1 MDEFSIAS
9 IKSFDPQRL
18 AQILQHEIVVSK
30 ELRVDNIEVNEGRR
44 ARRKAKRVVW
54 NEERTNGRS
63 GLFQH
68 NNNIEMSVAWSRVE
82 GDQERKTFPKYV
94 DILNITTRSD
104 DKKTLYSRLPKDL
117 QVDESI
123 YNQIQSYFDF
133 ECGKITVEP
142 YCGRSI
148 VSPIYVDHCF
158 QIRAPIHADSR
169 PDVEAERVYESA
181 LRGNFS
187 IDVPNQKGIGRSYSV
202 VSYEGNKI
210 IVGASGLSSNVFQNV
225 RGNPRHPLTRIYN
238 SMLTRFEVD
247 NVINA
252 MQDYAVQSYGGYQDL
267 LSKEELKR
275 KLNWRVIQMTQFEI
289 NHQNEALSAFQHK
302 WRNIF
307 QRRDVNFNINSEA
320 KFSSYDGDLQTL
332 VAESERMGHNI
343 KTTGAQWMKY
353 KDFRVQ
359 NRLGIMVNDWLEWIY
374 NIREMGMYDENMLDF
389 TPFTFSKLYSY
400 AREDNPPWR
409 KRIQYVVV
417 AIIIANGGCVALSRN
432 RWYSPILQ
440 CCMDLDPQVLNEIKK
455 KFDVDVTCEIELND
469 PTSDLGP
476 YALRSSNTVAYVEMK
491 WEGDSFLDNNW
502 IDCGDQDIIDEN
514 NESFINIGW
523 GGVSKS
529 TDSYF
534 KDVEVHNFP
543 KLAEY
548 KRAGRNIEVIFDE
561 TEWQHPKRFR
571 SYKFRIKVEEV
582 TKISFQT
589 REVYE
594 VLGQKYPH
602 PFGEWAPHTRTYM
615 TENLFTG
622 MVRDKTPEPNEK
634 WKWVE
639 NEFRKRGSLRRLAR
653 EWDGCHV
660 SNWSAC
666 EMFETRRIPGFGRRR
681 RGEGGGHPL
690 GSGCGDG
697 DWLES
702 KGYDLGKGVPA
713 DMCDCINAA
722 VSSVLNPENFNRDT
736 QLFSLHALLPISEFP
751 GSEPKFTAML
761 ASTTRLSMYALN
773 LLPIL
778 MTMIPYGR
786 ITEGYIPIIICTDVG
801 MRVIPVSVSNVKNAP
816 NSRDP
821 AMYLEAYMSEGEAQA
836 NLTDYE
842 NKIRNAF
849 INFYNSLNVESRYER
864 MNRKYKL
871 ESLESWIGANCM
883 GYFDCYTQMI
893 PIKSPKRGFIFLVL
907 TDSVKAMGHVTARLR
922 KMFPHV
928 WNSCRGVHIIDLRNG
943 ESVVGMNIDTQIKR
957 YKRIDI
963 DDQIDVWILSAS
975 NATFGNKHMLTK
987 LLNKV
992 G

>member
-30 ELRVDNIEVNEGRR
+30 ELRVDDIEINEGRR
-44 ARRKAKRVVW
+44 TRRKAKRVVW

-68 NNNIEMSVAWSRVE
+68 NNNIEMSVAWNRVE

-104 DKKTLYSRLPKDL
+104 DKKTLYSRLSKDL

-158 QIRAPIHADSR
+158 QIRAPIHDDLC

-210 IVGASGLSSNVFQNV
+210 TVGASGLSSNVFQNV
-225 RGNPRHPLTRIYN
+225 RNNPRHPLTRIYN

-275 KLNWRVIQMTQFEI
+275 KLNWRIIQITQFEI

-332 VAESERMGHNI
+332 VTESERMGHNI

-374 NIREMGMYDENMLDF
+374 NIKEMGMYDENMLDF
-389 TPFTFSKLYSY
+389 TPFTFSKLYNY

-409 KRIQYVVV
+409 KRIQYVVI

-455 KFDVDVTCEIELND
+455 KFDIDVTCEIELND

-491 WEGDSFLDNNW
+491 WEGDLFLDNNW
-502 IDCGDQDIIDEN
+502 IECGDQDIIDEN

-561 TEWQHPKRFR
+561 TEWRHPKRFR

-582 TKISFQT
+582 MKFSFQT

-602 PFGEWAPHTRTYM
+602 PFGEWAPHIRTYM

-639 NEFRKRGSLRRLAR
+639 SEYRKRGSLRRLAR
-653 EWDGCHV
+653 DWDGCHV
-660 SNWSAC
+660 SNWSTC
-666 EMFETRRIPGFGRRR
+666 EMFETRRLLIFLLRRISQPGP
-681 RGEGGGHPL
+681 HPL
-690 GSGCGDG
+690 FSKFDDE

-702 KGYDLGKGVPA
+702 KGYDLGKGVPM
-713 DMCDCINAA
+713 DMCDCVNIA
-722 VSSVLNPENFNRDT
+722 VSSVLNFENFNREK
-736 QLFSLHALLPISEFP
+736 QFFFIHAMNRIEALKEI
-751 GSEPKFTAML
+751 EPKFTAML
-761 ASTTRLSMYALN
+761 TSTTRLSMYALN

-786 ITEGYIPIIICTDVG
+786 ITEGYIPIIIYTDVG
-801 MRVIPVSVSNVKNAP
+801 MRVIPVSVTNVKNAQ
-816 NSRDP
+816 NMSDW

-842 NKIRNAF
+842 NKIRDAF
-849 INFYNSLNVESRYER
+849 INFYNSLKVESRYER

-928 WNSCRGVHIIDLRNG
+928 WNSCRGVHIIDLRKG

-963 DDQIDVWILSAS
+963 DDQIDVWIISAS